1 MIFFKKSKT
10 VGQYQYSLPTV
21 IIVAALSVLGT
32 IIVDRFVY
40 SENENM
46 TDLWVAAFENPIP
59 VKADP
64 TPGPVPNRIKI
75 LADQLKERY
84 FQSKCDGGISYISK
98 EAYRGI
104 ELIEIKDLKMIIEGA
119 EANEFDKI
127 NNKIEWSGTVTFKV
141 KLERRAYWS
150 REEPQKTMFD
160 DWRQF
165 EYDILRFGVWLR
177 NGKEGYKEVPGYNLA
192 PTCEQVARI
201 KAAALANSRK

>member
-1 MIFFKKSKT
+1 MIFFKKSTT
-10 VGQYQYSLPTV
+10 VGQYQYSLPAV
-21 IIVAALSVLGT
+21 IIVAALAVLGS

-64 TPGPVPNRIKI
+64 TPTPVPNRIKI
-75 LADQLKERY
+75 LAEQLKEKY
-84 FQSKCDGGISYISK
+84 FQSKCDSGISYVSK

-119 EANEFDKI
+119 EASEFDKV
-127 NNKIEWSGTVTFKV
+127 NNKLEWSGTITFKV

-150 REEPQKTMFD
+150 REEPSKTMFD

-177 NGKEGYKEVPGYNLA
+177 NGKEGHNEAPGYNTA
-192 PTCEQVARI
+192 PTCDQVRQI
-201 KAAALANSRK
+201 KSVALANSRK